1 MTMSIF
7 SNDLTIAGFN
17 PEDMKNLEEINEQ
30 QKQEGYALNE
40 VGLRI
45 DYPSTYLTVKNHF
58 EEDGEIFVTLNL
70 KNLQSVGKVKISLG
84 YKKVVKAQEL

>member
-1 MTMSIF
+1 MSIF
-7 SNDLTIAGFN
+7 SSDLTLSGFN

-30 QKQEGYALNE
+30 QKQEGYVLNE

-58 EEDGEIFVTLNL
+58 EEDGEIFVTVNL
-70 KNLQSVGKVKISLG
+70 KDLQSAGNVKISLG
-84 YKKVVKAQEL
+84 YKRVVKAQGL